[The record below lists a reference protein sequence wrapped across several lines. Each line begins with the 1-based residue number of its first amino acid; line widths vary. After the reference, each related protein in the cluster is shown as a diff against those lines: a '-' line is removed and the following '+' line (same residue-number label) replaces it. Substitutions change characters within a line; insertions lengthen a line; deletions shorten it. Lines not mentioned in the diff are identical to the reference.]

1 MDPDRVAIVGAI
13 GRSLDA
19 ATAPLQRFE
28 HGVQPWVTYASSRS
42 LVCSTQASRSTP
54 PCWRALPTAVP
65 LGIMVG
71 LVLGKSV
78 GISLASWLAVKTG
91 LAELPEGSTWRHLIG
106 TAFLAGIGFTMALFI
121 SGLAFAGSH
130 FEREA
135 QLAILIGSLLA
146 AAVGIAILLTTNAT
160 QVPDST

>member
-1 MDPDRVAIVGAI
+1 ML
-13 GRSLDA
+13 RS
-19 ATAPLQRFE
+19 
-28 HGVQPWVTYASSRS
+28 
-42 LVCSTQASRSTP
+42 
-54 PCWRALPTAVP
+54 LPTAVP

-78 GISLASWLAVKTG
+78 GIGLASWLAVKTG

-121 SGLAFAGSH
+121 SGLAFADTH

-146 AAVGIAILLTTNAT
+146 AAVGLAILLTTKA
-160 QVPDST
+160 PASR